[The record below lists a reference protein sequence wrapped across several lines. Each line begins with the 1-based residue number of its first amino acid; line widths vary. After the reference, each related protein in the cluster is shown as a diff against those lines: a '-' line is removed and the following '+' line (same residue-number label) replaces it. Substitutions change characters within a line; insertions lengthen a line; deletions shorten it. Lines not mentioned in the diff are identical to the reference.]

1 MSGEEP
7 RGSGPVGNPWS
18 TPFAIFGYALLV
30 ACSFALYEMAYY
42 AGEPALASATIG
54 TVGGIVVAVIAFFV
68 IGLTGPPN
76 E

>member
-7 RGSGPVGNPWS
+7 RANPPAGSPWS
-18 TPFAIFGYALLV
+18 TPFAVFGYALLV

-68 IGLTGPPN
+68 IGLSAPPN